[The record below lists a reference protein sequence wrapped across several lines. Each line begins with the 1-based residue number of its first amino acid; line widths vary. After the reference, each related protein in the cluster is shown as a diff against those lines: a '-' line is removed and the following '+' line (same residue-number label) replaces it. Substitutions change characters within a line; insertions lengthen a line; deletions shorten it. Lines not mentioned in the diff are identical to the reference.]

1 MRKSTTILAAT
12 LTAVLFSGAAMAN
25 DDKPAKKPAAEA
37 ASAQPVDDT
46 WITTKVKSSLL
57 ADTAVAGTKID
68 VDTVNGVVYLTGTA
82 STQAQADQAKKVA
95 AGIQGVTKVD
105 TSKLKVMPSGGPP
118 PDWTRRSPARRSY
131 GPTSACRGSPQS
143 TCAA

>member
-12 LTAVLFSGAAMAN
+12 LAAVLFSGAAIAS

-37 ASAQPVDDT
+37 ASAQPADDT

-68 VDTVNGVVYLTGTA
+68 VDTVNGVVFLTGTA
-82 STQAQADQAKKVA
+82 TTQAQVDQAKKVA
-95 AGIQGVTKVD
+95 AGIKGVSKVD
-105 TSKLKVMPSGGPP
+105 TSKLKLAPAGG
-118 PDWTRRSPARRSY
+118 
-131 GPTSACRGSPQS
+131 
-143 TCAA
+143 

>member
-1 MRKSTTILAAT
+1 M
-12 LTAVLFSGAAMAN
+12 LFSGAAIAN

-95 AGIQGVTKVD
+95 AGIQGGTKVD
-105 TSKLKVMPSGGPP
+105 TSKLKVMPSGG
-118 PDWTRRSPARRSY
+118 
-131 GPTSACRGSPQS
+131 
-143 TCAA
+143 

>member
-1 MRKSTTILAAT
+1 MRKSITILAAT
-12 LTAVLFSGAAMAN
+12 LTAVLFSGAAIAN

-105 TSKLKVMPSGGPP
+105 TSKLKVMPSG
-118 PDWTRRSPARRSY
+118 S
-131 GPTSACRGSPQS
+131 
-143 TCAA
+143 